1 MLNNFNRAICHTEIM
16 CYIYF
21 IFNRQIAR
29 LMDKNFKR
37 TILIDLDGVLN
48 TYTGNFDKNYIPPI
62 KFGAKKFLIELSRE
76 FKIKLFTT
84 RNKELAVQWIF
95 DEGLENIISDVTN
108 TKDLN
113 YLLID
118 DRCICFDGNYANLK
132 TQIKNFKPWYK

>member
-1 MLNNFNRAICHTEIM
+1 
-16 CYIYF
+16 
-21 IFNRQIAR
+21 
-29 LMDKNFKR
+29 MDKNFKR